1 MTVGNLFL
9 IIILIL
15 LVWFGLAYTLS
26 MKEINSL
33 NQLGCKN
40 IRKGSIFLYWVF
52 ISFFLMFTSTTIIMF
67 LRTLVIEW
75 NTPI

>member
-15 LVWFGLAYTLS
+15 LVWFGLAYILS
-26 MKEINSL
+26 MKEIKNL
-33 NQLGCKN
+33 KRLGYKD
-40 IRKGSIFLYWVF
+40 IRKDSIFLYWVF
-52 ISFFLMFTSTTIIMF
+52 ISFFLMLVSTIIIIF